1 MHSSAGVRA
10 AIPRD
15 SRINCDGTEKGAYA
29 VSPTVE
35 PYGIEWIRSDLGEI
49 SKFVNGII
57 GGKSAAT
64 THNQRVN
71 ARRCY
76 KTSIS
81 SGYSSHSPLLSV
93 GSCSYRAST
102 STRDLSYGGLAV
114 IHESETA
121 CVPQPIWPFV
131 ACYQAENI
139 DYEGI
144 YTCRVCGC
152 TCSYSPP
159 SSPSAS
165 SPLRA
170 SAREM
175 LLELSRTLNSMIDG
189 DIAVAPQ
196 DILRDISRI
205 VSLEI
210 DPRSDNLYECVC
222 PSWTFNDDNLS
233 VSPSYIKHV
242 PPRANSVHSKL
253 YVGPRAFYE
262 NNSMRSALLLKNDKI
277 TRRENAEREFCETS
291 SGPYV
296 FKYLNDKHVRSGC
309 AKLSFGLDKDKQC
322 QNGLTS
328 TESKYSTQLDYSDI
342 GSSSEETIAS
352 SNDWNRRL
360 AVKGL
365 EKDLDFTL
373 DVTRAERLNRTIA
386 KAKRKRQWC
395 RAFITLF
402 ALIFFVLSVI
412 VVSLCITRGRKMF
425 GSI

>member
-1 MHSSAGVRA
+1 MIKSS
-10 AIPRD
+10 
-15 SRINCDGTEKGAYA
+15 SRVK
-29 VSPTVE
+29 
-35 PYGIEWIRSDLGEI
+35 SDLGEI

-57 GGKSAAT
+57 GGKSAT
-64 THNQRVN
+64 TTQRVN

-93 GSCSYRAST
+93 GSCSYYTPT
-102 STRDLSYGGLAV
+102 STRDLSNSGLAV
-114 IHESETA
+114 IHENETA
-121 CVPQPIWPFV
+121 YVPQPIWPFV

-139 DYEGI
+139 DYEGQNESGDFTFFRISETSSKYPFFPAGI

-152 TCSYSPP
+152 TCSYLPS

-165 SPLRA
+165 SPLTA

-189 DIAVAPQ
+189 DIAVAPE

-210 DPRSDNLYECVC
+210 DPRNDNLYEYVC
-222 PSWTFNDDNLS
+222 PSWTLNDDNLS
-233 VSPSYIKHV
+233 PSYIKDV
-242 PPRANSVHSKL
+242 PPRVNSVYSEL

-262 NNSMRSALLLKNDKI
+262 NNSVRSALLLKNDRI

-296 FKYLNDKHVRSGC
+296 LKYLDDRHDRSSC

-328 TESKYSTQLDYSDI
+328 TESKYST
-342 GSSSEETIAS
+342 
-352 SNDWNRRL
+352 
-360 AVKGL
+360 
-365 EKDLDFTL
+365 
-373 DVTRAERLNRTIA
+373 
-386 KAKRKRQWC
+386 
-395 RAFITLF
+395 
-402 ALIFFVLSVI
+402 
-412 VVSLCITRGRKMF
+412 VSTQ
-425 GSI
+425 

>member
-15 SRINCDGTEKGAYA
+15 SRINSDAEERQRAYA
-29 VSPTVE
+29 VSPTIE
-35 PYGIEWIRSDLGEI
+35 PYGIEWVRSDLGEI
-49 SKFVNGII
+49 SKFASGII

-64 THNQRVN
+64 TRIN

-93 GSCSYRAST
+93 GSCSYYAST
-102 STRDLSYGGLAV
+102 STRDLASYGGLAV

-121 CVPQPIWPFV
+121 CVPQSIWPSV
-131 ACYQAENI
+131 AYHQAENI

-152 TCSYSPP
+152 TCSYPPP
-159 SSPSAS
+159 SSSPTS

-170 SAREM
+170 SAREV
-175 LLELSRTLNSMIDG
+175 LLELSRTLNSVIDG
-189 DIAVAPQ
+189 DDIAAAPE

-210 DPRSDNLYECVC
+210 GPRNDNLYEYVC

-233 VSPSYIKHV
+233 VSPNYIKDV
-242 PPRANSVHSKL
+242 PPRINSANSELH
-253 YVGPRAFYE
+253 VGPRAFYE
-262 NNSMRSALLLKNDKI
+262 NNSVRSALLLKNDKI
-277 TRRENAEREFCETS
+277 TRRENAERESCGTS
-291 SGPYV
+291 NGPYV
-296 FKYLNDKHVRSGC
+296 LEYLDGRHVGSGC
-309 AKLSFGLDKDKQC
+309 GLDKDSKRC

-328 TESKYSTQLDYSDI
+328 TESKYSTLDYSDI

-360 AVKGL
+360 AVRGL
-365 EKDLDFTL
+365 EKDFDFTL
-373 DVTRAERLNRTIA
+373 DVTRAERLSRTIA

-395 RAFITLF
+395 RALTTLF
-402 ALIFFVLSVI
+402 GLIFFVLSVI
-412 VVSLCITRGRKMF
+412 VVSLCVTRGRKVF

>member
-1 MHSSAGVRA
+1 MHSSTGVRA

-15 SRINCDGTEKGAYA
+15 SRINSDGAERRAYA
-29 VSPTVE
+29 VSPTIE
-35 PYGIEWIRSDLGEI
+35 PYGIEWVRSDLGEI
-49 SKFVNGII
+49 SKFVSGII

-64 THNQRVN
+64 AQRVN
-71 ARRCY
+71 ARCY

-93 GSCSYRAST
+93 GSCSYYAST

-131 ACYQAENI
+131 ACHQAENI

-159 SSPSAS
+159 SSSSAS
-165 SPLRA
+165 SPLRS
-170 SAREM
+170 SAREV
-175 LLELSRTLNSMIDG
+175 LLELSRTLTSMIDG
-189 DIAVAPQ
+189 GIAVAPE

-210 DPRSDNLYECVC
+210 GPRNDNLYEYVY
-222 PSWTFNDDNLS
+222 PSWAFNDDSLS
-233 VSPSYIKHV
+233 VSPSYIKDV
-242 PPRANSVHSKL
+242 PPRINSANSEL
-253 YVGPRAFYE
+253 YGSRAFYE
-262 NNSMRSALLLKNDKI
+262 SNSVRSALLLKNDRK
-277 TRRENAEREFCETS
+277 TRRENAERESCETS

-296 FKYLNDKHVRSGC
+296 LDYLDGKKVGSDC
-309 AKLSFGLDKDKQC
+309 AKLSFGPDKDSKRC
-322 QNGLTS
+322 QNGFTS
-328 TESKYSTQLDYSDI
+328 TESKYSTLDYSDI

-352 SNDWNRRL
+352 SNDSNQRL
-360 AVKGL
+360 AVQDL
-365 EKDLDFTL
+365 EKDFDFTL
-373 DVTRAERLNRTIA
+373 DVTRAERLTRTIA

-395 RAFITLF
+395 RVLTTLVG
-402 ALIFFVLSVI
+402 LIFFILSII
-412 VVSLCITRGRKMF
+412 VVSLCITRGRKVF

>member
-15 SRINCDGTEKGAYA
+15 FRINSDGIERCAYV

-35 PYGIEWIRSDLGEI
+35 SYGIEWVKSDLGEI

-57 GGKSAAT
+57 DGKSAST
-64 THNQRVN
+64 TQRVN
-71 ARRCY
+71 TRRCY

-93 GSCSYRAST
+93 GSCSYYTPT
-102 STRDLSYGGLAV
+102 STRDLSNGGLAV
-114 IHESETA
+114 IHENETA
-121 CVPQPIWPFV
+121 YVPQPIWPFV
-131 ACYQAENI
+131 PCYQAENI

-152 TCSYSPP
+152 TCSYLPP
-159 SSPSAS
+159 STPSAS
-165 SPLRA
+165 SPLTA

-189 DIAVAPQ
+189 DIAVVPE

-205 VSLEI
+205 VSL
-210 DPRSDNLYECVC
+210 DSRNDNLYEYVY
-222 PSWTFNDDNLS
+222 PWTLNENNLS
-233 VSPSYIKHV
+233 VSPNYIKDV
-242 PPRANSVHSKL
+242 PPRVYSEL

-262 NNSMRSALLLKNDKI
+262 NNSMRPALFLKNDRI
-277 TRRENAEREFCETS
+277 TKRENAEREFCETS

-296 FKYLNDKHVRSGC
+296 LKYQDDKHIKSSC

-360 AVKGL
+360 AVKDLG
-365 EKDLDFTL
+365 KDLDFTL
-373 DVTRAERLNRTIA
+373 DVTRAERLSRTIA

-395 RAFITLF
+395 RALTTLF